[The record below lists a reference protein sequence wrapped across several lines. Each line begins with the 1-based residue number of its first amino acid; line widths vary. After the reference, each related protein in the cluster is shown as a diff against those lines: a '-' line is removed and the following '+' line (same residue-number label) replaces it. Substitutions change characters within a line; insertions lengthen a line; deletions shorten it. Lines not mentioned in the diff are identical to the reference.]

1 MGEISA
7 NGICN
12 FKIEGRTADYFNL
25 IDTYCYYLMEP
36 KYRDEAR
43 LLLLMNLERSRV
55 IRVSKPKP
63 GNWQ

>member
-1 MGEISA
+1 M
-7 NGICN
+7 
-12 FKIEGRTADYFNL
+12 KMTADDFNL
-25 IDTYCYYLMEP
+25 MDIYCYYLTEP